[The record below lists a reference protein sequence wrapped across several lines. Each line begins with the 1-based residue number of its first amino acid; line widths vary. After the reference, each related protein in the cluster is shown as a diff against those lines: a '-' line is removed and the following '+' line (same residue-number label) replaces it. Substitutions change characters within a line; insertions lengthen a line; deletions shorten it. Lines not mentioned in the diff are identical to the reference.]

1 MYEKIHEKVIER
13 IISIVGK
20 ENVILG
26 KETLENYAHD
36 ETPLYHSMPE
46 VVVKPINTKQI
57 SEIMKIANDNL
68 IPVTPRGG
76 GTSLS
81 AGAVPI
87 YNGIVLSLEKM
98 NHIKEVDREN
108 LMAIVEPGIITGMM
122 EKELAHSNLF
132 FPPDPVSLDS
142 CTIGGNIAECA
153 GGPRAMKYGVT
164 KNYIT
169 GLEIVLADGE
179 IIKLGG
185 KLLKNV
191 TGYDMIDLFIGSE
204 GTLGIVTEA
213 IIKTLTLPEFVVD
226 LYIPFKTVSEAS
238 KFSIEV
244 LRSGLTPTAIELM
257 EGDVVRMVE
266 KYLKRN
272 VPYSEAN
279 GHTIVEID
287 GDDKEYIRKMWG
299 KIGDIALKFN
309 ALDVFVAETIYDRER
324 IWEIRKK
331 IGDSLKSQT
340 KIIAREDL
348 VVPRDRIPEL
358 LNQLRECVK
367 NFGCELYAFGHLGDG
382 NMHTDVGYI
391 ENAEKNIEDTEK
403 ITKMRR
409 EMYEITIKL
418 GGTITAEHGVG
429 LSKIHFLSLALDK
442 KTIELM
448 MRIKKEFDPKNI
460 LNPGK
465 IFTYSELNHLTI
477 QPFNHL
483 TIL

>member
-1 MYEKIHEKVIER
+1 MYNKVNEKIIR
-13 IISIVGK
+13 NIISIVGK
-20 ENVILG
+20 ENVILE

-36 ETPLYHSMPE
+36 ETPLYYSMPE
-46 VVVKPINTKQI
+46 VVVKPVNTKQI
-57 SEIMKIANDNL
+57 SELMKLANGEL

-81 AGAVPI
+81 AGAVPV
-87 YNGIVLSLEKM
+87 YNGIVLSLERM
-98 NHIKEVDREN
+98 NHIKEVDEEN
-108 LMAIVEPGIITGMM
+108 LMAIVEPGIITGIM
-122 EKELAHSNLF
+122 EKELARYNLF

-142 CTIGGNIAECA
+142 CTLGGNIAECA

-179 IIKLGG
+179 IIRLGG

-191 TGYDMIDLFIGSE
+191 TGYDIIDMFIGSE

-213 IIKTLTLPEFVVD
+213 IIKTLTIPEFVVD

-244 LRSGLTPTAIELM
+244 LRNGLAPTAIELM
-257 EGDVVRMVE
+257 EGDVVRMVG
-266 KYLKRN
+266 KYLKRK

-287 GDDKEYIRKMWG
+287 GNDKEYIRKIWE

-309 ALDVFVAETIYDRER
+309 ALDVFVAETNQDQER

-348 VVPRDRIPEL
+348 VVPRDKIPEL
-358 LNQLRECVK
+358 IYQLKECVK
-367 NFGCELYAFGHLGDG
+367 TFGCNLYAFGHLGDG
-382 NMHTDVGYI
+382 NMHTDVGCT
-391 ENAEKNIEDTEK
+391 ENNKIAEDTEK
-403 ITKMRR
+403 INKMRH

-429 LSKIHFLSLALDK
+429 LSKIPYLSLALDK
-442 KTIELM
+442 RTIELM
-448 MRIKKEFDPKNI
+448 MRIKKTFDPRNI

-465 IFTYSELNHLTI
+465 IFNQL
-477 QPFNHL
+477 QFNHL
-483 TIL
+483 TKL

>member
-1 MYEKIHEKVIER
+1 MYNKINEKIIDKLL
-13 IISIVGK
+13 SILGK
-20 ENVILG
+20 ENVILE
-26 KETLENYAHD
+26 KEALENYAHD
-36 ETPLYHSMPE
+36 ETPLYQSMPE
-46 VVVKPINTKQI
+46 VVVKPVNKKQI
-57 SEIMKIANDNL
+57 SEIMVIANENQ

-87 YNGIVLSLEKM
+87 HNGIVLSLERM
-98 NHIKEVDREN
+98 NHIKEVDEKN
-108 LMAIVEPGIITGMM
+108 LMAIVEPGIITGIM
-122 EKELAHSNLF
+122 EKELARYNLF

-179 IIKLGG
+179 IIRLGG

-191 TGYDMIDLFIGSE
+191 TGYDMLSLFIGSE

-213 IIKTLTLPEFVVD
+213 TIKALVIPEIIVD
-226 LYIPFKTVSEAS
+226 LYIPFKTVSDAS
-238 KFSIEV
+238 NFSIEV
-244 LRSGLTPTAIELM
+244 LNSGLTPTAIELM
-257 EGDVVRMVE
+257 EGEVVRMVE
-266 KYLKRN
+266 KYLQRR

-287 GDDKEYIRKMWG
+287 GNDKEYLRKIWE

-309 ALDVFVAETIYDRER
+309 AMDVLVAETLQDRER
-324 IWEIRKK
+324 VWEIRKK

-348 VVPRDRIPEL
+348 VVPRDKIPEL
-358 LNQLRECVK
+358 IYQLKECVK

-382 NMHTDVGYI
+382 NMHTDVGCI
-391 ENAEKNIEDTEK
+391 EEKDKKLNGKDWIAE
-403 ITKMRR
+403 MRKK
-409 EMYEITIKL
+409 MYEFTIQL

-429 LSKIHFLSLALDK
+429 LSKIPYLALALDK

-448 MRIKKEFDPKNI
+448 LQIKKEFDPKNI

-465 IFTYSELNHLTI
+465 IFPN
-477 QPFNHL
+477 
-483 TIL
+483 ILGNLGV

>member
-1 MYEKIHEKVIER
+1 MYNKVNEKIIEK

-20 ENVILG
+20 ENVILE
-26 KETLENYAHD
+26 KEALENYAHD

-46 VVVKPINTKQI
+46 VVVKPENTKQI
-57 SEIMKIANDNL
+57 SEIMKLANANL

-81 AGAVPI
+81 AGAVPF
-87 YNGIVLSLEKM
+87 YNGIVLSLERM

-108 LMAIVEPGIITGMM
+108 LMAIVEPGIITGIM
-122 EKELAHSNLF
+122 EKELAHYNLF

-153 GGPRAMKYGVT
+153 GGPRAMKFGVT

-179 IIKLGG
+179 IIRLGG

-191 TGYDMIDLFIGSE
+191 TGYDIINLFIGSE

-213 IIKTLTLPEFVVD
+213 IIKTLTIPEFVVD
-226 LYIPFKTVSEAS
+226 LYTPFKTVSEAS
-238 KFSIEV
+238 QFSIEV

-266 KYLKRN
+266 KYLQRK

-287 GDDKEYIRKMWG
+287 GNDKEYIKKMWE

-309 ALDVFVAETIYDRER
+309 ALDVFVAETNQDRER

-348 VVPRDRIPEL
+348 VVPRNRIPEL
-358 LNQLRECVK
+358 IYQLKECVK
-367 NFGCELYAFGHLGDG
+367 NSGCELYAFGHLGDG
-382 NMHTDVGYI
+382 NMHTDVGCT
-391 ENAEKNIEDTEK
+391 ENNKITEDREK
-403 ITKMRR
+403 INKMRR

-429 LSKIHFLSLALDK
+429 LSKIPYLSLALDK

-448 MRIKKEFDPKNI
+448 MRIKKEFDPRNI

-465 IFTYSELNHLTI
+465 IFNQS
-477 QPFNHL
+477 QFNHL
-483 TIL
+483 TKL

>member
-1 MYEKIHEKVIER
+1 MSR
-13 IISIVGK
+13 ISSVVGS
-20 ENVILG
+20 ENVILEI
-26 KETLENYAHD
+26 ETLENYAHD

-46 VVVKPINTKQI
+46 VVVKPINTKEI
-57 SEIMKIANDNL
+57 SEIMKIANECL

-87 YNGIVLSLEKM
+87 HNGIVLALERM
-98 NHIKEVDREN
+98 NHIKEVDEQN
-108 LMAIVEPGIITGMM
+108 LMAVVEPGIITGIM
-122 EKELAHSNLF
+122 EKELARHNLF

-179 IIKLGG
+179 IIRLGG

-191 TGYDMIDLFIGSE
+191 TGYDMINLIIGSE

-213 IIKTLTLPEFVVD
+213 TIKILTIPEIIVD
-226 LYIPFKTVSEAS
+226 LYVPFKTVSDAS

-244 LRSGLTPTAIELM
+244 LRGGFTPTAIELM

-266 KYLKRN
+266 KYLQRK

-287 GDDKEYIRKMWG
+287 GNDKENIRKIWER
-299 KIGDIALKFN
+299 IGDIALKFN
-309 ALDVFVAETIYDRER
+309 ALDVLVTENPHDRER

-340 KIIAREDL
+340 QIIAREDL

-358 LNQLRECVK
+358 IYQLQECVK
-367 NFGCELYAFGHLGDG
+367 KFNCDLYAFGHLGDG
-382 NMHTDVGYI
+382 NMHTDVGYTNSTNRKVDDKDWI
-391 ENAEKNIEDTEK
+391 PE
-403 ITKMRR
+403 MRK
-409 EMYEITIKL
+409 EMYEITIQL
-418 GGTITAEHGVG
+418 GGTITAEHGIG
-429 LSKIHFLSLALDK
+429 LSKIPYLPLALDK
-442 KTIELM
+442 RTIELM
-448 MRIKKEFDPKNI
+448 MRIKREFDRKNI

-465 IFTYSELNHLTI
+465 IFPNISGSLGV
-477 QPFNHL
+477 
-483 TIL
+483 